1 MGLLFRV
8 MLLTGIRRGEAI
20 GLHWGDVDLDDGAI
34 HIRRAI
40 TLVDGELV
48 VGPPKT
54 DAGRRTVWLDP
65 TTLERLHRRQR
76 RAVLA
81 HDWGH
86 GGELEDAPVFTV
98 GSGPVH
104 PAYASRRFTT
114 LCDGAGVPVI
124 RLHDLRHTS
133 ASLGLAAGEPLLHVS
148 RRLGHSSIA
157 VTADTYAQVTPQAAK
172 TAPSTLSSSITG
184 T

>member
-1 MGLLFRV
+1 
-8 MLLTGIRRGEAI
+8 
-20 GLHWGDVDLDDGAI
+20 
-34 HIRRAI
+34 
-40 TLVDGELV
+40 
-48 VGPPKT
+48 
-54 DAGRRTVWLDP
+54 VWLDP
-65 TTLERLHRRQR
+65 TTLERLHRHQR

-86 GGELEDAPVFTV
+86 GGELEDTPVFTV

-104 PAYASRRFTT
+104 PAYASRHFTT
-114 LCDGAGVPVI
+114 LCARAGVPVI

-157 VTADTYAQVTPQAAK
+157 VTADVYTQVTSEAAK
-172 TAPSTLSSSITG
+172 TAAAALSTVITG